1 MTVIRDNELY
11 RELSIPFES
20 VDVANESLQKFCEEL
35 YELRK
40 KYRIRELL
48 FVMRVGCKR
57 DDGEEADATVV
68 NHFGAS
74 IQMEGIAAYAYG
86 TLAARRQQYVQDEIE
101 EATRAIKPPKSRR

>member
-11 RELSIPFES
+11 RELSIPFEN
-20 VDVANESLQKFCEEL
+20 VEVANESLKKFCDEL
-35 YELRK
+35 YDLRA

-57 DDGEEADATVV
+57 DDGDEADATVV

-101 EATRAIKPPKSRR
+101 DATRAIKPQKSRK